1 MFPIRLRTKKRVQ
14 EFGFGHV
21 LEWVHVIQPVD
32 YLELMGLVMHSAF
45 VITDS
50 GGLQKEAYFCGKR
63 ALVVMPDTGWRE
75 LVGIGWNVL
84 VDFPKTVKESID
96 ESFLCSMTSK
106 DLVGVYGKG
115 DASCRIVQD
124 LSQWYETNYAISDVT
139 LDED

>member
-1 MFPIRLRTKKRVQ
+1 MN
-14 EFGFGHV
+14 
-21 LEWVHVIQPVD
+21 
-32 YLELMGLVMHSAF
+32 SAF

-50 GGLQKEAYFCGKR
+50 GGLQEEAYFCAKR

-75 LVGIGWNVL
+75 LVGIGSNVL

-96 ESFLCSMTSK
+96 ESVLCSMTSK

-115 DASCRIVQD
+115 EASCRIVQD
-124 LSQWYETNYAISDVT
+124 RRQWYETNYASSDVT

>member
-1 MFPIRLRTKKRVQ
+1 MFPIRLRTKKRIQ

-21 LEWVHVIQPVD
+21 LEGVDVIQPLD

-50 GGLQKEAYFCGKR
+50 GGLQKEAYLCGKR

-75 LVGIGWNVL
+75 LVDTGWNVL
-84 VDFPKTVKESID
+84 VDKDF
-96 ESFLCSMTSK
+96 SFDKHFSCSMTSE
-106 DLVGVYGKG
+106 DLFGVYGKG
-115 DASCRIVQD
+115 DASCRIVQV
-124 LSQWYETNYAISDVT
+124 LTQCHETNYAIGDVT

>member
-1 MFPIRLRTKKRVQ
+1 M
-14 EFGFGHV
+14 
-21 LEWVHVIQPVD
+21 IQPLD
-32 YLELMGLVMHSAF
+32 YLKLMGLVMHSAF

-50 GGLQKEAYFCGKR
+50 GGLQKETYFCGKR

-75 LVGIGWNVL
+75 LVDIGWNVL

-115 DASCRIVQD
+115 RSELQNCARPQSMVR
-124 LSQWYETNYAISDVT
+124 TNYAINDVT